1 MMVRTCFFNVL
12 FQLHQKSI
20 MTAFNQLYNS
30 SKNIKICLLEVAMC
44 EKWRS
49 SHFQL
54 EGGSKKFEGC
64 GGWGGGGQLKIL
76 GLGGGL
82 PPIWG
87 VAFAGGSVP
96 HYMPCILTYMQVSG
110 SPMTTCINTA
120 SQCLSVSI
128 NSEKGRSAF

>member
-1 MMVRTCFFNVL
+1 
-12 FQLHQKSI
+12 

-64 GGWGGGGQLKIL
+64 GGGGVGGWGVVKNFRAGGGGYHRFGGLL
-76 GLGGGL
+76 LLGGQY
-82 PPIWG
+82 PITCH
-87 VAFAGGSVP
+87 AF
-96 HYMPCILTYMQVSG
+96 
-110 SPMTTCINTA
+110 
-120 SQCLSVSI
+120 
-128 NSEKGRSAF
+128 

>member
-1 MMVRTCFFNVL
+1 
-12 FQLHQKSI
+12 

-64 GGWGGGGQLKIL
+64 GVGGGGGWGVVKNFRA
-76 GLGGGL
+76 GGGGL